1 MKEDKKT
8 MSLRFYNNY
17 ISEIAVNPNHKYR
30 EDLQSLINAQWDNTT
45 TVYKIKEETP
55 FRDFKFCEIEA
66 RLNHVIDE
74 VTTGR
79 KSGDDFKK
87 IIFRSLEHVTQE
99 GRYYNFDNN
108 YWITTFNDEYN
119 SVVKSIIVRRCNN
132 FAKYVSPTSGAIIS
146 IPCVLDYTASSP
158 SPQVSGDIITPNNHV
173 VMIIQGNEK
182 TIQWKV
188 NQRFLFNQRPY
199 KITGYNNYM
208 QNNYVDKDT
217 PLLYFDLFLDE
228 IHSDDDLENNVAS
241 SLQYVYTINL
251 LDNNF
256 EQIKGY
262 KGSLQAEVK
271 CNGEIVDRDLVW
283 CSLDSDSTIDDEG
296 NFELTG
302 DVGSVAQIKVS
313 LKENPLVSDT
323 IDISIVDEAAKQY
336 SIVVVPDIVQ
346 IKQHETKDFSA
357 VVYLDGEKTENK
369 VNVTLSGVT
378 DDYYRFIEN
387 GNNQYALQCLYPSTT
402 PLDITFS
409 FADVVLKKQI
419 KLLPLF

>member
-1 MKEDKKT
+1 
-8 MSLRFYNNY
+8 
-17 ISEIAVNPNHKYR
+17 
-30 EDLQSLINAQWDNTT
+30 
-45 TVYKIKEETP
+45 
-55 FRDFKFCEIEA
+55 
-66 RLNHVIDE
+66 
-74 VTTGR
+74 
-79 KSGDDFKK
+79 
-87 IIFRSLEHVTQE
+87 
-99 GRYYNFDNN
+99 
-108 YWITTFNDEYN
+108 
-119 SVVKSIIVRRCNN
+119 
-132 FAKYVSPTSGAIIS
+132 
-146 IPCVLDYTASSP
+146 
-158 SPQVSGDIITPNNHV
+158 
-173 VMIIQGNEK
+173 MIIQGNEK

-228 IHSDDDLENNVAS
+228 IHPDDDLENNVAS
-241 SLQYVYTINL
+241 SLQYVYTI
-251 LDNNF
+251 
-256 EQIKGY
+256 KGY

-271 CNGEIVDRDLVW
+271 YNGEIVDRDLVW
-283 CSLDSDSTIDDEG
+283 CSLDSNSTIDEEG

-302 DVGSVAQIKVS
+302 DVGSVAQIKVA

-323 IDISIVDEAAKQY
+323 IDISIVNEVAKQY

-346 IKQHETKDFSA
+346 IKQNETKDFSA

-369 VNVTLSGVT
+369 VNVILSGAT

-387 GNNQYALQCLYPSTT
+387 SNNQYTLQCLYPSII

>member
-1 MKEDKKT
+1 

-87 IIFRSLEHVTQE
+87 IIFRSLEHITQA

-228 IHSDDDLENNVAS
+228 IHPDDDLENNVAS

-283 CSLDSDSTIDDEG
+283 CSLDSNSTIDDEG

-302 DVGSVAQIKVS
+302 DVGSVAQIKVA

-323 IDISIVDEAAKQY
+323 IDISIVDEAVKQY
-336 SIVVVPDIVQ
+336 SIVVIPY
-346 IKQHETKDFSA
+346 H
-357 VVYLDGEKTENK
+357 
-369 VNVTLSGVT
+369 
-378 DDYYRFIEN
+378 
-387 GNNQYALQCLYPSTT
+387 
-402 PLDITFS
+402 
-409 FADVVLKKQI
+409 VLFFRQN
-419 KLLPLF
+419 